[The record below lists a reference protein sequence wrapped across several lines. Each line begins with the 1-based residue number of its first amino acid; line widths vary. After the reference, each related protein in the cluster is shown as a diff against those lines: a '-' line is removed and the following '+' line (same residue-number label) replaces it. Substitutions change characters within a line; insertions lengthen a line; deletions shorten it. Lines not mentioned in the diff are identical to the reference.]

1 VSPDPDFRDVI
12 GGDLPPA
19 EEARLRRVHE
29 LLIQA
34 GPPPELPPS
43 LAEAPSEQPR
53 GELVGLPRRRT
64 LAGLVLAAALALIA
78 FGGGYLLGHRSGGG
92 FETAFTLPMHGTVV
106 APRATAA
113 LELGEP
119 AASGNIPLR
128 MVVQGLPKLPKD
140 GYYELWLTRGNQEI
154 ASCGT
159 FRVANGD
166 QVTVVLNAPYLIPRG
181 EHPGWIVVAHVPG
194 REAARPLL
202 TT

>member
-1 VSPDPDFRDVI
+1 
-12 GGDLPPA
+12 
-19 EEARLRRVHE
+19 
-29 LLIQA
+29 
-34 GPPPELPPS
+34 
-43 LAEAPSEQPR
+43 
-53 GELVGLPRRRT
+53 
-64 LAGLVLAAALALIA
+64 
-78 FGGGYLLGHRSGGG
+78 
-92 FETAFTLPMHGTVV
+92 V

-119 AASGNIPLR
+119 APSGNIPLR

-166 QVTVVLNAPYLIPRG
+166 HVTVTLNAPYLIPRG